1 MTEPTEHDKTENR
14 IYLKRFA
21 KMDVEINLLKQ
32 ENLKLR
38 KELKKVKS

>member
-1 MTEPTEHDKTENR
+1 MTDPTEHDKTQNR

-21 KMDVEINLLKQ
+21 KMDAEINLLKQ

-38 KELKKVKS
+38 KELKKKA

>member
-1 MTEPTEHDKTENR
+1 MTAPTEHDKIENR

-21 KMDVEINLLKQ
+21 KMDAEINLLKQ